1 MGILLCGN
9 NTFIAEANSGSSA
22 TEDATAYLM
31 RHIKIVTNWEIYSKN
46 KEQEHWKKKKPLDAK
61 SRNKCFE

>member
-46 KEQEHWKKKKPLDAK
+46 KEQEHWKKK
-61 SRNKCFE
+61 NH